1 MKFKNKKTGVIE
13 ETNNK
18 MIIEQF
24 ELLPEIYEEIKEKTN
39 KKGETPQK

>member
-24 ELLPEIYEEIKEKTN
+24 ELLPEIYEEIKEKAN
-39 KKGETPQK
+39 KKGETP